1 MSERKKNKGLIML
14 VVILVLALIMTTGY
28 IVYDKFIAGGEV
40 EEKNDDNKVNTIKE
54 DISEQLVDVDVNSTE
69 IQDLFSNISH
79 GLNSY
84 CGINYYYQDK
94 KIFAGDL
101 SNDLVFDIVLLQL
114 YNDRKAQGELYPFSQ
129 IGDGFTV
136 NELDEKITS
145 TFGKNYSF
153 THRTINSCP
162 VFEYDSVNQKYVINS
177 SPGCG
182 GTCGAMNL
190 KKVVRALKNDQTI
203 ELYVRVLFA
212 GGVDTTDYYK
222 DYNKTQKVEG
232 LEMDSNNFF
241 PIESDSNVAKGSL
254 YKLTFENED
263 GNYVFVSSEL
273 VNES

>member
-40 EEKNDDNKVNTIKE
+40 EDKNDDNKVNTIKE

-101 SNDLVFDIVLLQL
+101 SNDLVFDIILSQL

-212 GGVDTTDYYK
+212 DGVDTTDYYK

-241 PIESDSNVAKGSL
+241 PIESDNNVAKGSL

>member
-101 SNDLVFDIVLLQL
+101 SNDLVFDIVLSQL

-241 PIESDSNVAKGSL
+241 PIESDNNVAKGSL

>member
-28 IVYDKFIAGGEV
+28 IVYDKFIAGEEV

-101 SNDLVFDIVLLQL
+101 SNDLVFDIILSQL

-241 PIESDSNVAKGSL
+241 PIESDNNVAKGSL

>member
-1 MSERKKNKGLIML
+1 ML

-241 PIESDSNVAKGSL
+241 PIESDNNVAKGSL

>member
-1 MSERKKNKGLIML
+1 ML

-101 SNDLVFDIVLLQL
+101 SNDLVFDIVLSQL

-241 PIESDSNVAKGSL
+241 PIESDNNVAKGSL

>member
-1 MSERKKNKGLIML
+1 MSERKKKGLIML

-101 SNDLVFDIVLLQL
+101 SNDLVFDIVLSQL

-129 IGDGFTV
+129 IGYGFTV
-136 NELDEKITS
+136 NELDEKLQVLLEKIILLHIVLLTLVLYLNMIVLI
-145 TFGKNYSF
+145 KNMLL
-153 THRTINSCP
+153 ILLL
-162 VFEYDSVNQKYVINS
+162 D
-177 SPGCG
+177 
-182 GTCGAMNL
+182 
-190 KKVVRALKNDQTI
+190 VV
-203 ELYVRVLFA
+203 
-212 GGVDTTDYYK
+212 
-222 DYNKTQKVEG
+222 
-232 LEMDSNNFF
+232 
-241 PIESDSNVAKGSL
+241 
-254 YKLTFENED
+254 
-263 GNYVFVSSEL
+263 EL
-273 VNES
+273 VVP

>member
-101 SNDLVFDIVLLQL
+101 SNDLVFDIVLSQL

-222 DYNKTQKVEG
+222 DYNKRQKVEG

-241 PIESDSNVAKGSL
+241 PIESDNNVAKGSL

>member
-101 SNDLVFDIVLLQL
+101 SNDLVFDIILSQL

-241 PIESDSNVAKGSL
+241 PIESDNNVAKGSL

-263 GNYVFVSSEL
+263 GNYVFVFSEL

>member
-101 SNDLVFDIVLLQL
+101 SNDLVFDIILSQL

-241 PIESDSNVAKGSL
+241 PIESDNNVAKGSL

>member
-129 IGDGFTV
+129 MGDGFTV

-241 PIESDSNVAKGSL
+241 PIESDNNVAKGSL

>member
-241 PIESDSNVAKGSL
+241 PIESDNNVAKGSL

>member
-40 EEKNDDNKVNTIKE
+40 EDKNDDNKVNTIKE

-101 SNDLVFDIVLLQL
+101 SNDLVFDIILSQL

-241 PIESDSNVAKGSL
+241 PIESDNNVAKGSL

>member
-101 SNDLVFDIVLLQL
+101 SNDLVFDIILSQL

-241 PIESDSNVAKGSL
+241 PIESDNNVAKGSL
-254 YKLTFENED
+254 YKLTFENEG

>member
-101 SNDLVFDIVLLQL
+101 SNDLVFDIVLSQL

-241 PIESDSNVAKGSL
+241 PIESDNNVAKGSL

-263 GNYVFVSSEL
+263 GNYVFVFSEL

>member
-1 MSERKKNKGLIML
+1 MNENKKNRGLIVL
-14 VVILVLALIMTTGY
+14 VVILVLALVVTSGY
-28 IVYDKFIAGGEV
+28 IVYDKFIAKEEV
-40 EEKNDDNKVNTIKE
+40 EEKNKDNKKDEV
-54 DISEQLVDVDVNSTE
+54 SEETQDELVEVDVNSEE
-69 IQDLFSNISH
+69 IQTLFTNISN
-79 GLNSY
+79 GLTSY
-84 CGINYYYQDK
+84 CGVNNYYQDK
-94 KIFAGDL
+94 KVLASDL
-101 SNDLVFDIVLLQL
+101 SNDLVFDIVLSQL

-129 IGDGFTV
+129 IGYGFTV

-177 SPGCG
+177 SLGCG

-241 PIESDSNVAKGSL
+241 PIESDNNVAKGSL

>member
-14 VVILVLALIMTTGY
+14 VVILVLVLIMTTGY

-101 SNDLVFDIVLLQL
+101 SNDLVFDIVLSQL

-129 IGDGFTV
+129 IGYGFTV

-177 SPGCG
+177 SLGCG

-241 PIESDSNVAKGSL
+241 PIESDNNVAKGSL

>member
-101 SNDLVFDIVLLQL
+101 SNDLVFDIVLSQL

-129 IGDGFTV
+129 MGDGFTV

-241 PIESDSNVAKGSL
+241 PIESDNNVAKGSL

>member
-101 SNDLVFDIVLLQL
+101 SNDLVFDIILSQL

-177 SPGCG
+177 SLGCG

-241 PIESDSNVAKGSL
+241 PIESDNNVAKGSL

-263 GNYVFVSSEL
+263 GNYVFVFSEL

>member
-1 MSERKKNKGLIML
+1 MSEHRKNKNLIML
-14 VVILVLALIMTTGY
+14 VVILILALIMTTGY
-28 IVYDKFIAGGEV
+28 IIYDKLIVEGET
-40 EEKNDDNKVNTIKE
+40 EEKNDDNKVNTTKE
-54 DISEQLVDVDVNSTE
+54 DIPEKLIEVDVNSTE
-69 IQDLFSNISH
+69 IQNLFSNISH

-84 CGINYYYQDK
+84 CGVNYYYQDK
-94 KIFAGDL
+94 KILASDL
-101 SNDLVFDIVLLQL
+101 SNDLVFDIVLSQL
-114 YNDRKAQGELYPFSQ
+114 YNDRKTQGELYPFSQ
-129 IGDGFTV
+129 IGDGFTA
-136 NELDEKITS
+136 NELDAKIKS

-182 GTCGAMNL
+182 GTCGAANL
-190 KKVVRALKNDQTI
+190 KKIVKALKNNQTI

-212 GGVDTTDYYK
+212 GGVDSIDYYK

-232 LEMDSNNFF
+232 LEMDSNNLF
-241 PIESDSNVAKGSL
+241 PIESDNNVAKGSL

>member
-101 SNDLVFDIVLLQL
+101 SNDLVFDIVLSQL
-114 YNDRKAQGELYPFSQ
+114 YNDRKAQWELYPFSQ
-129 IGDGFTV
+129 IGYGFTV

-241 PIESDSNVAKGSL
+241 PIESDNNVAKGSL